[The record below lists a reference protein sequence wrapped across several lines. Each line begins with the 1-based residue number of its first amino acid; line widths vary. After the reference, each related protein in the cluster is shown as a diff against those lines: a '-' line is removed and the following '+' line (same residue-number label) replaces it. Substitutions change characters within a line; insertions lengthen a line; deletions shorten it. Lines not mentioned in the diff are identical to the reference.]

1 MGHLDLSWSIN
12 SPGESIRFILVKII
26 SSKYV
31 GYNNNNNNL
40 KSIISVYSLFA
51 CLYLP
56 ARTYFEYPEILLS
69 VNKLEGFCSP
79 ICSWRTSRNNKRGFF
94 CAIPGEKTVHMVFK
108 RCDSLKRL
116 MFHFSTES
124 WEMAWVYCS
133 MAEISTPQIGKPLGF
148 CYSRIKVPLFSGFKN
163 LNQNHTHMNVTH
175 LLLLHATSGFHVTR
189 RTFGWLGN
197 TEIPYSFKKENELGG
212 TSFSPKPTSK
222 SWRNLKWGKDFE
234 CYVSFLFA
242 YWIGYLEKEQFTP

>member
-1 MGHLDLSWSIN
+1 MLAAHSGKLIFCLFAKVWSYLDNMSKKFGIGFYVKKPNKPNRITNILLCYVNFFLKGLGKCIYTYYEMMGHLDLSWSIN

-79 ICSWRTSRNNKRGFF
+79 ICSWRTSRNNKRVFF
-94 CAIPGEKTVHMVFK
+94 VLFQERKQSIW
-108 RCDSLKRL
+108 SLK
-116 MFHFSTES
+116 
-124 WEMAWVYCS
+124 
-133 MAEISTPQIGKPLGF
+133 G
-148 CYSRIKVPLFSGFKN
+148 
-163 LNQNHTHMNVTH
+163 VTH
-175 LLLLHATSGFHVTR
+175 SNDWCFIFLQRVGKWHGFIVPWLKSPLL
-189 RTFGWLGN
+189 
-197 TEIPYSFKKENELGG
+197 K
-212 TSFSPKPTSK
+212 
-222 SWRNLKWGKDFE
+222 
-234 CYVSFLFA
+234 
-242 YWIGYLEKEQFTP
+242 